1 MTTSYIKERQAELKK
16 QKQEER
22 LKEIAKRAEAQAAE
36 EEKRIANELRIQKK
50 MARISGLK
58 TGMENDE
65 EPVAEPKK
73 PKKKT
78 VTKKKTKPKK

>member
-22 LKEIAKRAEAQAAE
+22 LKEITERAKAQAVE

-50 MARISGLK
+50 MVRISGLE

-65 EPVAEPKK
+65 EPVVETKK

-78 VTKKKTKPKK
+78 VTKKKTKLKK